1 MCYDVVAAN
10 APTRAATTASRC
22 VIRPT
27 RCRHVPVFE
36 KNPRTHHQ
44 RLVGE
49 DGGRMLE
56 WNLLNLAFLS
66 SISLCRDSFVTS
78 TFFGTSR

>member
-10 APTRAATTASRC
+10 APTRACKRRPV

>member
-1 MCYDVVAAN
+1 MCYDVVV
-10 APTRAATTASRC
+10 PQTRRHALQTASRC